1 MAKKNTKPVNK
12 KVSKQTT
19 ESIGFVEYKPRNVEI
34 AERIA
39 ERNKA
44 LADYEKKT
52 KAKKKK

>member
-19 ESIGFVEYKPRNVEI
+19 ESIGFVEYKPRNAEI

-39 ERNKA
+39 ARNKA
-44 LADYEKKT
+44 LEDYEKKS
-52 KAKKKK
+52 KVKKKK